1 MAKLSE
7 WLEEIEPVSVRGEVD
22 VDVSGIAYDSR
33 KVRWG
38 DLFVCIRGLSDDGH
52 RYLEDARR
60 AGAAAAVVEREMS
73 ISEPFT
79 VVRVS
84 NSRRALALLADLYY
98 HRPSRQLAIV
108 GITGTNGK
116 TTTSFLT
123 RSVLTAAGV
132 RMGLIGTVR
141 HWVGEDSV
149 PARNTTPES
158 LDLQELLASMVA
170 QKLAGAVMEVSSH
183 ALALDRVVGV
193 EFDVGVFTNLSRD
206 HLDFHQTYEAYRA
219 AKARLFA
226 LLAAS
231 RKPSRLAVFNVD
243 DPVGREFARDWESR
257 ALTYGQTDQADV
269 RASGAEVFL
278 NRIDLEVVHGGEE
291 RTVTIPLGGSHNI
304 YNALAAYAV
313 GVGLGL
319 GRTTIEEG
327 LAAAP
332 PVPGRFELVVDADPF
347 SVIVD
352 YAHTP
357 EALRYV
363 LASVKELTPGRVIVV
378 FGCGGDRDRGKRPL
392 MGEEAASIA
401 DYTVVTSDNPRS
413 EDPMAIIDEIL
424 VGIDR
429 TRSAVAVE
437 PDRRAGI
444 EAALS
449 EARPGDTVV
458 VAGKGHEDYQIMGSK
473 RIHFDDRE
481 TVHELLAARSGSSA
495 SVADSPHT

>member
-7 WLEEIEPVSVRGEVD
+7 WLREIEPVSVQGKAD
-22 VDVSGIAYDSR
+22 VDISGIAYDSR
-33 KVRWG
+33 KVRRG
-38 DLFVCIRGLSDDGH
+38 DLFVCIRGFSDDGH
-52 RYLEDARR
+52 RYLEDVRR
-60 AGAAAAVVEREMS
+60 AGAAAAIVEREVG

-84 NSRRALALLADLYY
+84 SSRRALALLADLYY
-98 HRPSRQLAIV
+98 DRPSRQLAVV

-123 RSVLTAAGV
+123 RSVLTAAGARV
-132 RMGLIGTVR
+132 GLIGTVR
-141 HWVGEDSV
+141 HWIGEDSV

-170 QKLAGAVMEVSSH
+170 QKVASAVMEVSSH

-206 HLDFHQTYEAYRA
+206 HLDFHETYEAYRT
-219 AKARLFA
+219 AKARLFT

-231 RKPSRLAVFNVD
+231 RKPSRLAVFNLD

-257 ALTYGQTDQADV
+257 ALTYGETDQADV

-278 NRIDLEVVHGGEE
+278 NRIDLGIVHGGEE
-291 RTVTIPLGGSHNI
+291 RRVTIPLGGSHNV

-313 GVGLGL
+313 GLGLGL

-363 LASVKELTPGRVIVV
+363 LASAKELTPGRVIVV

-392 MGEEAASIA
+392 MGEVAASIA
-401 DYTVVTSDNPRS
+401 DYIIVTSDNPRS

-424 VGIDR
+424 MGIDR
-429 TRSAVAVE
+429 TRSALAVE
-437 PDRRAGI
+437 PDRRSGI
-444 EAALS
+444 EQALS
-449 EARPGDTVV
+449 EARSGDTVV
-458 VAGKGHEDYQIMGSK
+458 VAGKGHEDYQIIGSK

-495 SVADSPHT
+495 SMADSPHA